1 MVRKKDPEFTLDR
14 DVIFNTLEEGII
26 AINTQAEVIYINR
39 SAAEMLN
46 TTEEA
51 AIGLPLS
58 VVYPASKMAR
68 LLETGQ
74 AENNVPMLSL
84 KNVRILSDR
93 MPIREDG
100 KIVGVVAIFRNKT
113 EVSRMAEELT
123 GVH

>member
-51 AIGLPLS
+51 AIGRRCPLS
-58 VVYPASKMAR
+58 
-68 LLETGQ
+68 
-74 AENNVPMLSL
+74 
-84 KNVRILSDR
+84 
-93 MPIREDG
+93 IRHLRWRG
-100 KIVGVVAIFRNKT
+100 FWKQGRQKIMSPCFP
-113 EVSRMAEELT
+113 
-123 GVH
+123 